1 MNLVTNIH
9 IEPTLLG
16 ALSKTGFETPFVRTL
31 GFAEVGDGGTAVYA
45 VSSVTPSG
53 AIGCTING
61 VSFNYADGKF
71 YVSNGVVFQ
80 LIPQN
85 GKVYAE
91 QFGVLPGE
99 SASAQSNM
107 KMLKKAVSFATSYGK
122 ALTFASKAIYNL
134 SPDTISVP
142 SSMLFDGNGAT
153 LNVVGSSDGYIDLFN
168 SSSLVDNVT
177 IKNVKLIGRKISA
190 TSGYADQAIHIKA
203 TNLTVQ
209 NVSFEYFYMALHSY
223 GGSVSEAYA
232 IPEIKNKNWLIE
244 NCKIQNCIFGLNTS
258 EIDGLIIKDS
268 DISCYLDSNDKAH
281 CIYLSSNCLNVRV
294 ANTLLHNVS
303 GDAIHK
309 AYPLPDSNPKG
320 DISKNHF
327 YTDLT
332 IHDADSALL
341 FGIACENVMCDNAF
355 ATCVEVVLQI
365 SGADNCIV
373 SNSHL
378 EQTRVSSGR
387 KAFIHALESCNCWLQ
402 NSYVY
407 YNGRHRAGSTQTDA
421 SYIKQMFDDKKHRRM
436 FVGEIFDIPNHWFK
450 FTGCE
455 FVSTLSETCYYFYE
469 DINNVMKTNN
479 NPHKSQFG
487 EYWDN
492 CYLST
497 KIKDA
502 FLWKMY
508 CVNDL
513 PGGVTIRNSY
523 IDAIVGTPKA
533 PFNYSCWT
541 ENCADENNVCEMNKY
556 CLHAKFGKYFP
567 WLHLENNAFKGMT
580 SGYSY
585 SGWRYVVAAGGS
597 FSNISD
603 KDVRVKNAVKLSDSY
618 GTKCYKVKGEELKEL
633 NL

>member
-31 GFAEVGDGGTAVYA
+31 GFAEVGDGGAAVYA

-99 SASAQSNM
+99 SAYAQSNM

-177 IKNVKLIGRKISA
+177 IKNVKLIGRKTSA
-190 TSGYADQAIHIKA
+190 TSGYDDQAIHIKA

-309 AYPLPDSNPKG
+309 AYPLPGSNPKG

-373 SNSHL
+373 SNSHF

-387 KAFIHALESCNCWLQ
+387 EAFIHALESCNCWLQ

-421 SYIKQMFDDKKHRRM
+421 SYIKQMFDNKKHRRM

-455 FVSTLSETCYYFYE
+455 FKTTKQDEYYFPE
-469 DINNVMKTNN
+469 A
-479 NPHKSQFG
+479 FG
-487 EYWDN
+487 VSKAVFHEYWDN
-492 CYLST
+492 CKLNYT
-497 KIKDA
+497 AKKDFFRLKCINSIPA
-502 FLWKMY
+502 
-508 CVNDL
+508 
-513 PGGVTIRNSY
+513 GITIRNSY
-523 IDAIVGTPKA
+523 LKNSNDATDIGA
-533 PFNYSCWT
+533 PFRFHCGNGNCNCITEDSCP
-541 ENCADENNVCEMNKY
+541 NKQLGKSFSYIHYENNILDRFIY
-556 CLHAKFGKYFP
+556 PYAST
-567 WLHLENNAFKGMT
+567 A
-580 SGYSY
+580 
-585 SGWRYVVAAGGS
+585 WRYHINTHYGEDHN
-597 FSNISD
+597 FTISE
-603 KDVRVKNAVKLSDSY
+603 AVKLSGSY
-618 GTKCYKVKGEELKEL
+618 VSNVFRFNNGKFSEMS
-633 NL
+633 NLM